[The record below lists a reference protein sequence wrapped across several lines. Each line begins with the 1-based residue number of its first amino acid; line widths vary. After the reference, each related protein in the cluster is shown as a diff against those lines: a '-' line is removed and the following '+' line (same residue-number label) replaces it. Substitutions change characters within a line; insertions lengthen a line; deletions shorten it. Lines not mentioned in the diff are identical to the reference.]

1 MARHS
6 AGSAWPERDPFE
18 PRNSANLA
26 ECRVSLQCLAA
37 ASEPTPTGRSAPT
50 LALERRPSLA
60 YRQMAEASEDLAV
73 GFLYNRLLTKF
84 LISECKT
91 LTILNIGAQILTLLA
106 YYGRLLRVNS
116 TVKRKTLA
124 TREISSSYRRIWFT
138 YCHNAPKP

>member
-1 MARHS
+1 MPGRRS
-6 AGSAWPERDPFE
+6 AGSTWRGRDSFE
-18 PRNSANLA
+18 PRNPANPA
-26 ECRVSLQCLAA
+26 GCRISLQCLAA
-37 ASEPTPTGRSAPT
+37 ASEPTPTGRSAST

-106 YYGRLLRVNS
+106 YYGRLFKGYS
-116 TVKRKTLA
+116 TV
-124 TREISSSYRRIWFT
+124 
-138 YCHNAPKP
+138 